1 MTYLLMM
8 RTFSKNVY
16 RMLAAQAFYGM
27 AYGIFMVL
35 LNLYL
40 KEAGF
45 DEGTIG
51 RILACQALS
60 AALSSIPWGRFADQ
74 TSRRLTFCCGLMI
87 LGLGFLFI
95 LLSIEP
101 WWIYVSA
108 IIGGAGNGALLVSVL
123 PFLQENSRR
132 RQRTYLF
139 SLSFSLTLFAEII
152 AGILAGYLPGFF
164 ERVLPSLATSH
175 LESFRLTLW
184 LGVFCMALALI
195 PAVMIDG
202 TLSQRPGNKN
212 LPEGS
217 PQDHQDISMPWG
229 LLSRFIL
236 TTSLVGLGAGLIV
249 PYFNLYFRDWA
260 KADVIHIG
268 AVFSLGQIGMVTGG
282 LLTPLISRR
291 MSPAWGVAATQM
303 ASLPFMLIMAWRH
316 ELWVCAACFIF
327 RGTFMNMGVPLRQEL
342 LMSSIGPRFR
352 ARASA
357 LDSMSWNLAWAVSMI
372 FSGELIKSSGYQTC
386 LYLTFSLYLISG
398 ILFWWFFHNPVTPK
412 FCK

>member
-1 MTYLLMM
+1 MTYLLMV
-8 RTFSKNVY
+8 RTFSSNVR

-60 AALSSIPWGRFADQ
+60 AALSSVPWGRLADR
-74 TSRRLTFCCGLMI
+74 TSRRLTYCCGLLI
-87 LGLGFLFI
+87 LGLGFLFL
-95 LLSIEP
+95 LLSLKP

-108 IIGGAGNGALLVSVL
+108 IVGGAGNGALLVSVQ
-123 PFLQENSRR
+123 PFLQENSWR
-132 RQRTYLF
+132 RQRTYIF
-139 SLSFSLTLFAEII
+139 SLTFSLTLFAEII
-152 AGILAGYLPGFF
+152 AGLMAGYLPGFF
-164 ERVLPSLATSH
+164 ERALPSLAMNH

-202 TLSQRPGNKN
+202 TLPQRSANKN

-217 PQDHQDISMPWG
+217 SQDDPNAPMPWG
-229 LLSRFIL
+229 PLSRFIL

-249 PYFNLYFRDWA
+249 PYFNLYFREWA
-260 KADVIHIG
+260 KADVTHIG
-268 AVFSLGQIGMVTGG
+268 TIFSLGQIGMVTGG
-282 LLTPLISRR
+282 LMTPLISRR
-291 MSPAWGVAATQM
+291 VTPAWGVAATQM

-327 RGTFMNMGVPLRQEL
+327 RGTFMNMGIPLRQEL
-342 LMSSIGPRFR
+342 LMSTIGPRFR
-352 ARASA
+352 AHASA

-372 FSGELIKSSGYQTC
+372 FSGELITSSGYQTC

-398 ILFWWFFHNPVTPK
+398 ILFWWFFRNPATPK
-412 FCK
+412 PEA